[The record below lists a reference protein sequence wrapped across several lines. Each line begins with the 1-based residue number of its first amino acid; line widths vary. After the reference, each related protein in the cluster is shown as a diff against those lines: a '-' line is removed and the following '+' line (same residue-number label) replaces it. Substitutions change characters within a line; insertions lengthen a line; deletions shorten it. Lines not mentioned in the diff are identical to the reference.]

1 MQQLQSKIPGV
12 YLTEISPSP
21 VTELLT
27 GVPIFFG
34 LADDNQ
40 KVNYYPRRLTLLGQF
55 EQFFSSNQDSYLGDA
70 VRGFFENGGRLC
82 YVMPLP
88 DNTLDALKKG
98 LEASEIVEN
107 IDLVC
112 APDLMQAKDQDILVM
127 QREILSHCEKMGDR
141 FAILD
146 AVNSN
151 DVQAINE
158 QKKGL
163 ISNYGVLYAPWFG
176 IENREKENPIPPCGH
191 IAGIYAQSDRA
202 GVVHSAPANQVIEG
216 ILDLRFSLTPEQQI
230 QLNQEKGA
238 GVNVI
243 RSLRGRGLRVWGVR
257 TLSDLPEWKYVNVR
271 RLFLTFKRWI
281 DFNLADTVFEL
292 NDFSLW
298 LRIRRELTIY
308 CESLWQ
314 QGALQGETAEQA
326 FYVKCDA
333 LTNPP
338 ESREMGKAI
347 AEIGLAP
354 TIPGE
359 FIQLLLVQTGNSIAL
374 V

>member
-1 MQQLQSKIPGV
+1 MQQFQSKLPGI
-12 YLTEISPSP
+12 YLTAISPSP
-21 VTELLT
+21 VTQLLT
-27 GVPIFFG
+27 GVPIFLG
-34 LADDNQ
+34 LADDYQ
-40 KVNYYPRRLTLLGQF
+40 KVDYCPRRLTLLGQF
-55 EQFFSSNQDSYLGDA
+55 EQFFSAKKGSYLADA

-82 YVMPLP
+82 YVLPLP
-88 DNTLDALKKG
+88 DNSLDALKKG

-112 APDLMQAKDQDILVM
+112 APDLMSTRNQAVLVM

-146 AVNSN
+146 TVNSDN
-151 DVQAINE
+151 VQVLNV
-158 QKKGL
+158 QKQGL
-163 ISNYGVLYAPWFG
+163 ISHYGALYTPWLR
-176 IENREKENPIPPCGH
+176 IENRENPVPPCGH
-191 IAGIYAQSDRA
+191 IAGIYAQSDRTG
-202 GVVHSAPANQVIEG
+202 GVHAAPANQAIEG
-216 ILDLRFSLTPEQQI
+216 ILDLSFALTPQQQI
-230 QLNQEKGA
+230 QLNQDKGA

-257 TLSDLPEWKYVNVR
+257 TLSDLSEWKYANVR

-281 DFNLADTVFEL
+281 DFNLADTVFEP

-326 FYVKCDA
+326 FYVNCDA
-333 LTNPP
+333 MTNPA

>member
-1 MQQLQSKIPGV
+1 MQQLQSKLPGV
-12 YLTEISPSP
+12 YLTKISPSP

-40 KVNYYPRRLTLLGQF
+40 KVDYCPRRLTLLGQF
-55 EQFFSSNQDSYLGDA
+55 EQFFSSKQDGYLGDA

-112 APDLMQAKDQDILVM
+112 APDIMKGDTQDILEM

-146 AVNSN
+146 AVNSA
-151 DVQAINE
+151 DVQAING
-158 QKKGL
+158 QKQGL
-163 ISNYGVLYAPWFG
+163 ISHYGALYAPWFR
-176 IENREKENPIPPCGH
+176 IENRKNPIPPCGH

-202 GVVHSAPANQVIEG
+202 GGVHAAPANQAIEG
-216 ILDLRFSLTPEQQI
+216 ILDLSFSLTPEQQI

-281 DFNLADTVFEL
+281 DFNLADTVFEP

-314 QGALQGETAEQA
+314 QGALQGETAQEA
-326 FYVKCDA
+326 FYVNCDA
-333 LTNPP
+333 ITNPS

-359 FIQLLLVQTGNSIAL
+359 FIQFLLVQTGNSIAI

>member
-1 MQQLQSKIPGV
+1 MQQLQSKLPGV

-34 LADDNQ
+34 LVDDNQ
-40 KVNYYPRRLTLLGQF
+40 KVDYSPRRLTLLGQF
-55 EQFFSSNQDSYLGDA
+55 EQFFSSKQDGYLEDA

-112 APDLMQAKDQDILVM
+112 APDLMKEKDQTILVM

-146 AVNSN
+146 AVNSA
-151 DVQAINE
+151 DVQAING
-158 QKKGL
+158 QKQGL
-163 ISNYGVLYAPWFG
+163 ISHYGALYAPWFR
-176 IENREKENPIPPCGH
+176 IENRENPIPPCGH
-191 IAGIYAQSDRA
+191 IAGIYAQSDRGGGA
-202 GVVHSAPANQVIEG
+202 HAAPANQVIEG
-216 ILDLRFSLTPEQQI
+216 ILDLSFSLTPEQQI

-281 DFNLADTVFEL
+281 DFNLADTVFEP

-314 QGALQGETAEQA
+314 QGALQGETAQEA
-326 FYVKCDA
+326 FYVNCDA
-333 LTNPP
+333 ITNPS